1 MSMGTG
7 RDRLERAI
15 ILVLGP
21 AMLLNLYL
29 IFFYAPTE
37 RTMGL
42 VQKIFYFHVP
52 SAWVAFLAF
61 FLVFIGS
68 AGVLAARKESF
79 DRLAEASAS
88 IGVLF
93 CTLVL
98 VTGPIWAKPAWGIW
112 WTWDAR
118 LTSTMV
124 LWFLYVGYLLLRSY
138 IPDASRRAT
147 LSAILGIVGFV
158 DVPIV
163 YLSIRWWRTQ
173 HPAPVI
179 GGGESS
185 GLDPRMKLAF
195 FYSLAVFTLLFVVL
209 LRLRMRSQASERRA
223 EVVLEERRRS

>member
-1 MSMGTG
+1 MGNG
-7 RDRLERAI
+7 RHRLERAI

-98 VTGPIWAKPAWGIW
+98 LTGPIWAKPAWGVW

-118 LTSTMV
+118 LTSTLV

-185 GLDPRMKLAF
+185 GLDPRMRVAF
-195 FYSLAVFTLLFVVL
+195 FFSLAVFTLLFVVL

>member
-1 MSMGTG
+1 MAAERGSI
-7 RDRLERAI
+7 DRALLWI
-15 ILVLGP
+15 LGP
-21 AMLLNLYL
+21 AMAANLYL

-52 SAWVAFLAF
+52 TAWVAFLAF

-68 AGVLAARKESF
+68 VGVLAARKESW

-88 IGVLF
+88 VGVLF
-93 CTLVL
+93 CSLVL
-98 VTGPIWAKPAWGIW
+98 VTGPIWGKPVWGIW

-118 LTSTMV
+118 LTSTLV

-147 LSAILGIVGFV
+147 LSAILGIIGFV

-173 HPAPVI
+173 HPAPVFA
-179 GGGESS
+179 GGESS
-185 GLDPRMKLAF
+185 GLDPRMRAAF
-195 FYSLAVFTLLFVVL
+195 FFSLAVFTILFVVL
-209 LRLRMRSQASERRA
+209 LRLRMRGTALERRA
-223 EVVLEERRRS
+223 EVVLEERRRSS